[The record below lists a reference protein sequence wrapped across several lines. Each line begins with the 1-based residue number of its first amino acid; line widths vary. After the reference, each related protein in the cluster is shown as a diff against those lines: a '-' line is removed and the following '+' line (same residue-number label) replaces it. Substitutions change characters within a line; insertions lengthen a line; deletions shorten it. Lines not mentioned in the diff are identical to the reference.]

1 MSEYERNKVVA
12 YPISKELADV
22 LDDISMRDDP
32 RRDLF
37 GREKGYFKLESYY
50 NYSEREYNY
59 YLVYILYNSCDYD
72 YDGGDFGRRREL
84 RDSEK
89 EKYKKLFE
97 QIIPVDENKFKY
109 LDYTYYNCSN
119 APDYYAGRDP
129 FEDEI

>member
-22 LDDISMRDDP
+22 LDDISIRDDP

-37 GREKGYFKLESYY
+37 GREKGYFRIDDYYSYG
-50 NYSEREYNY
+50 EREYNY

-72 YDGGDFGRRREL
+72 YDGGDFGRAREL

-119 APDYYAGRDP
+119 AFDYYVSKDP